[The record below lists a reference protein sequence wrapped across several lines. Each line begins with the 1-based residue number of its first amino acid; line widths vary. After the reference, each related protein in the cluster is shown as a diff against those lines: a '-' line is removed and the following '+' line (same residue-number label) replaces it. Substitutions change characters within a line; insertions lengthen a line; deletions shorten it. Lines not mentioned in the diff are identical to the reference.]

1 MKIPALCSAAIA
13 ATMFLATVAT
23 GGSTAQA
30 APPPM
35 MDPSQMSGI
44 PRPEPKLAPG
54 TVTVR
59 CLGKAGFSAPA
70 VDTDVTLKVTGP
82 DGKVT
87 SFTGKTQEQGR
98 ATFDQLTGLI
108 GGTAVASVTLGGS
121 EVKSGS
127 IPLLPGAGTAVM
139 LVEGATSP
147 AAAPTAA
154 PAGRPPGVAGGQPA
168 IPAPG
173 NAFPLD
179 GMEVGSLTI
188 GTFDLDARQPVASV
202 VVKLTI
208 TPPEGEPVVR
218 ELTTD
223 ARGKA
228 VFDKLLPPEV
238 PAGSTLAAEAL
249 LVEGGT
255 LRKSQPFSM
264 AADKGMAL
272 VLAEGAD
279 KFQAPPAQ
287 QAQPPAQA
295 KRAALPPPRILRTL
309 ATGTVR
315 VSLRDASDQPIV
327 GQNLIVV
334 KKAATGAVE
343 KFRAVSGPDGSV
355 TVSDI
360 PVRQDSLY
368 FVESAYG
375 KAPYQ
380 SSFFGMDDRGGIDV
394 QMRLFETTSDPSVI
408 RAAVQYDVVEGEN
421 DLAQIIQVFEVMVDG
436 DKAFWDPE
444 LRIESMDGSKGFTVL
459 RPAEAF
465 LDHEEKAPYATLHG
479 PIPPGTLT
487 NLSTGYLF
495 EHDGSV
501 QLDWVAPFDLV
512 QASVLQDERLELIA
526 EGKKLGDHASPI
538 PGRVVWTLNQYSR
551 GETVSFTMTNLR
563 HRDPLVENIAWWSL
577 GGFGLITIF
586 GLMRARP
593 TKKDQLQAQRDRLL
607 LDLETAKGDKI
618 RSEALLSEL
627 DRVIRQL
634 EVIESSSTAA

>member
-1 MKIPALCSAAIA
+1 MKIHALCSAAIA
-13 ATMFLATVAT
+13 ATISLSI
-23 GGSTAQA
+23 GGATAQA

-44 PRPEPKLAPG
+44 PRPDPKLAPG

-70 VDTDVTLKVTGP
+70 VDTDVTLAVTGS

-98 ATFDQLTGLI
+98 ATFDQLTDLI
-108 GGTAVASVTLGGS
+108 GGTAVASVTLGGT
-121 EVKSGS
+121 EVKSGT
-127 IPLLPGAGTAVM
+127 ITLLPGAGTAVM
-139 LVEGATSP
+139 LVEGASAP
-147 AAAPTAA
+147 AAGPTALPSA
-154 PAGRPPGVAGGQPA
+154 PAAPGRGGEPA

-188 GTFDLDARQPVASV
+188 GTFDLDARKPVPSV

-208 TPPEGEPVVR
+208 TPPEGEAVVR

-238 PAGSTLAAEAL
+238 PAGSTLSAEAL

-255 LRKSQPFSM
+255 LRRSRPFSM
-264 AADKGMAL
+264 ATDKGMAL
-272 VLAEGAD
+272 VLAEGAEQ
-279 KFQAPPAQ
+279 FQAPAGQ
-287 QAQPPAQA
+287 QAQPPAKAQ
-295 KRAALPPPRILRTL
+295 RAALPPPRILRTL
-309 ATGTVR
+309 PRGTVR
-315 VSLRDASDQPIV
+315 VSLRDANDQPV
-327 GQNLIVV
+327 ASQPLIVV

-355 TVSDI
+355 TVKDI
-360 PVRQDSLY
+360 PVKQDSLY
-368 FVESAYG
+368 FIESAYG

-408 RAAVQYDVVEGEN
+408 RAAVQYDIVEGEN

-465 LDHEEKAPYATLHG
+465 LDHDEKAPYATLHG
-479 PIPPGTLT
+479 PIPPGSLT

-501 QLDWVAPFDLV
+501 DLEWVAPFDLV
-512 QASVLQDERLELIA
+512 QVSVLQDERLELIA
-526 EGKKLGDHASPI
+526 DGKKLGDHASPI
-538 PGRVVWTLNQYSR
+538 PGRVVWTLNQFSR

-563 HRDPLVENIAWWSL
+563 HRDKLVENIAWGSL
-577 GGFGLITIF
+577 GGFGLITVF

-593 TKKDQLQAQRDRLL
+593 SKKDQLQAQRDRLL
-607 LDLETAKGDKI
+607 QDLESAKGDNA

-634 EVIESSSTAA
+634 EVLESTPTAS

>member
-13 ATMFLATVAT
+13 ATIFLAT
-23 GGSTAQA
+23 GGSTAHA

-44 PRPEPKLAPG
+44 PRPDPKLAPG

-70 VDTDVTLKVTGP
+70 VDTDVTLEVTGP

-108 GGTAVASVTLGGS
+108 GGTAIASVTLGGT
-121 EVKSGS
+121 EVKSSS
-127 IPLLPGAGTAVM
+127 ITLLPGAGTAVM
-139 LVEGATSP
+139 LVEGASAPAAGPAARPP
-147 AAAPTAA
+147 AAA
-154 PAGRPPGVAGGQPA
+154 GGEPA

-208 TPPEGEPVVR
+208 TPPEGDPIVR

-223 ARGKA
+223 TRGKA

-279 KFQAPPAQ
+279 KFQAPAGQ
-287 QAQPPAQA
+287 QAQPPAKA
-295 KRAALPPPRILRTL
+295 KRSALPPPRILRTL

-315 VSLRDASDQPIV
+315 VSLRDATDQPIA

-355 TVSDI
+355 TVKDI

-408 RAAVQYDVVEGEN
+408 RAAVQYDIVEGEN

-465 LDHEEKAPYATLHG
+465 LDHDEKAPYATLHG

-501 QLDWVAPFDLV
+501 QLEWVAPFDLV
-512 QASVLQDERLELIA
+512 QASVLQDERLELVA
-526 EGKKLGDHASPI
+526 DGKKLGDHASPI
-538 PGRVVWTLNQYSR
+538 PGRVVWTLDQYSR
-551 GETVSFTMTNLR
+551 GETLSFTMTNLR

-577 GGFGLITIF
+577 GGFALITVF

-607 LDLETAKGDKI
+607 QDLETAKGDKT

-634 EVIESSSTAA
+634 EVLESPPTAS

>member
-1 MKIPALCSAAIA
+1 MKIYALCSAALA
-13 ATMFLATVAT
+13 ATISFAIGSATAH
-23 GGSTAQA
+23 A

-44 PRPEPKLAPG
+44 PRPDPKLAPG

-82 DGKVT
+82 DGKVS
-87 SFTGKTQEQGR
+87 SFSAKTQEQGR
-98 ATFDQLTGLI
+98 ATFDELSELI
-108 GGTAVASVTLGGS
+108 GGTAVASVTIGGT

-127 IPLLPGAGTAVM
+127 ITLLPGAGTAVM
-139 LVEGATSP
+139 LVEGASAP
-147 AAAPTAA
+147 AAAPTAPR
-154 PAGRPPGVAGGQPA
+154 PAAAGGEPA

-188 GTFDLDARQPVASV
+188 GTFDLDARKPVPSV

-208 TPPEGEPVVR
+208 TPPEGEPIIR

-272 VLAEGAD
+272 VLAEGAEQ
-279 KFQAPPAQ
+279 FQAPPGQ
-287 QAQPPAQA
+287 QAGPPAKA
-295 KRAALPPPRILRTL
+295 KRQPLAPPRILRTL
-309 ATGTVR
+309 PTGTVR
-315 VSLRDASDQPIV
+315 VSLRDANDQPIAN
-327 GQNLIVV
+327 QKLTVV
-334 KKAATGAVE
+334 KKAATGAVQE
-343 KFRAVSGPDGSV
+343 VRAVSGADG
-355 TVSDI
+355 TATIKGI
-360 PVRQDSLY
+360 PVKQDSLY
-368 FVESAYG
+368 LVRTAYG
-375 KAPYQ
+375 NAPYE

-394 QMRLFETTSDPSVI
+394 QMRLFETTRDPNVV
-408 RAAVQYDVVEGEN
+408 RAAVQYDLVEGEN
-421 DLAQIIQVFEVMVDG
+421 DLAQIIQIFEVVVDG

-479 PIPPGTLT
+479 PIPPGQLT

-495 EHDGSV
+495 EHDGTV
-501 QLDWVAPFDLV
+501 NLEWVAPFDLV
-512 QASVLQDERLELIA
+512 QATVLQDERLELEA
-526 EGKKLGDHASPI
+526 EGKTPGEHASPV
-538 PGRVVWTLNQYSR
+538 PGRVVWALPQHNR

-577 GGFGLITIF
+577 GGFGLITMF

-593 TKKDQLQAQRDRLL
+593 TKKDQLQTQRDRLL
-607 LDLETAKGDKI
+607 QDLEAAKGDTA

-627 DRVIRQL
+627 DRVVRQL
-634 EVIESSSTAA
+634 EVLESPPTAA

>member
-1 MKIPALCSAAIA
+1 MKIQALCSAAIA
-13 ATMFLATVAT
+13 AAILLLIGGATAH
-23 GGSTAQA
+23 A

-44 PRPEPKLAPG
+44 PRPDPKLAPG

-70 VDTDVTLKVTGP
+70 VDTDVTLEVTAA
-82 DGKVT
+82 DGKVS
-87 SFTGKTQEQGR
+87 SFTAKTQEQGR
-98 ATFDQLTGLI
+98 ATFDQLAELI
-108 GGTAVASVTLGGS
+108 GATAVARVTLGGS

-139 LVEGATSP
+139 LVEGASVP
-147 AAAPTAA
+147 AATPAA
-154 PAGRPPGVAGGQPA
+154 RQPAAGGEPA

-179 GMEVGSLTI
+179 GMEIGSLTI
-188 GTFDLDARQPVASV
+188 GTFDLDARKPVPSV

-208 TPPEGEPVVR
+208 TPPDGDPIVR
-218 ELTTD
+218 ERTTD

-238 PAGSTLAAEAL
+238 PAGSTMTAQAL

-279 KFQAPPAQ
+279 QFQPAAGQGAAPPAK
-287 QAQPPAQA
+287 AQRKPLA
-295 KRAALPPPRILRTL
+295 PPRILRTL
-309 ATGTVR
+309 ASGTVR
-315 VSLRDASDQPIV
+315 ISLSDAHDQPIASQKLV
-327 GQNLIVV
+327 VV
-334 KKAATGAVE
+334 KKAATGAVQE
-343 KFRAVSGPDGSV
+343 FRTVSGADGSV
-355 TVSDI
+355 TIKDI
-360 PVRQDSLY
+360 PVKQDSLY
-368 FVESAYG
+368 FVRTSYG
-375 KAPYQ
+375 SAPYE

-394 QMRLFETTSDPSVI
+394 QMRLFETTRDPGVV
-408 RAAVQYDVVEGEN
+408 RAAVQYDIVEGEN
-421 DLAQIIQVFEVMVDG
+421 DLAQIIQVFEVMIDG

-465 LDHEEKAPYATLHG
+465 LDHEEKAPFATLHG
-479 PIPPGTLT
+479 PIPPGKLT

-501 QLDWVAPFDLV
+501 DLEWTAPFDLV
-512 QASVLQDERLELIA
+512 QASVLQDERLELVA
-526 EGKKLGDHASPI
+526 EGKKPGDHASPI
-538 PGRVVWTLNQYSR
+538 PGRVVWTLPQYSR
-551 GETVSFTMTNLR
+551 GETISFSMTNLR

-577 GGFGLITIF
+577 GGFGLITMF

-607 LDLETAKGDKI
+607 EELEAAKGDTAQ
-618 RSEALLSEL
+618 SEALLSEL

-634 EVIESSSTAA
+634 EVLESSPTAS

>member
-1 MKIPALCSAAIA
+1 MKIQALCSAAA
-13 ATMFLATVAT
+13 AAAMVFVLGGATAH
-23 GGSTAQA
+23 A

-44 PRPEPKLAPG
+44 PRPDPKLAAG

-70 VDTDVTLKVTGP
+70 VDTDVTLEVTGP
-82 DGKVT
+82 DGKVS
-87 SFTGKTQEQGR
+87 SFTAKTQEQGR
-98 ATFDQLTGLI
+98 ATFDQLSELI
-108 GGTAVASVTLGGS
+108 GGTAVASVTLGGTQ
-121 EVKSGS
+121 VKSGS
-127 IPLLPGAGTAVM
+127 ITLLPGAGTAVM
-139 LVEGATSP
+139 LVEGASAP
-147 AAAPTAA
+147 AATPPT
-154 PAGRPPGVAGGQPA
+154 RPPAAGGQPA

-188 GTFDLDARQPVASV
+188 GTFDLDARKPVPSV

-208 TPPEGEPVVR
+208 TPPEGDAIVR

-228 VFDKLLPPEV
+228 VFKELLPPGIPE
-238 PAGSTLAAEAL
+238 GSTMAAEAL

-272 VLAEGAD
+272 VLAEGAEQ
-279 KFQAPPAQ
+279 FEAPPSGQPTQAPAKAQ
-287 QAQPPAQA
+287 RQP
-295 KRAALPPPRILRTL
+295 LPPPRILRTL
-309 ATGTVR
+309 SAGTVR
-315 VSLRDASDQPIV
+315 VSLRDASDQPIA
-327 GQNLIVV
+327 GQQLIVV

-343 KFRAVSGPDGSV
+343 KFRAVSGADGSAKIEN
-355 TVSDI
+355 I
-360 PVRQDSLY
+360 PVKQDSLY

-375 KAPYQ
+375 NAPYQ
-380 SSFFGMDDRGGIDV
+380 SSFFGMDSRGGIDV
-394 QMRLFETTSDPSVI
+394 QMRLFETTRDPSVV
-408 RAAVQYDVVEGEN
+408 RAAVQYDIVEGEN

-459 RPAEAF
+459 RPAEEF

-495 EHDGSV
+495 EHGGSV
-501 QLDWVAPFDLV
+501 DLEWVAPFDLV
-512 QASVLQDERLELIA
+512 QVSVLQDERLELEA
-526 EGKKLGDHASPI
+526 QGKKLGDHESPI
-538 PGRVVWTLNQYSR
+538 PGRVVWSLDQYSR
-551 GETVSFTMTNLR
+551 GDTVSFTMSNLR
-563 HRDPLVENIAWWSL
+563 HRDPTIERIAWGAL
-577 GGFGLITIF
+577 GGFGLITVF

-593 TKKDQLQAQRDRLL
+593 AKKDQLRAQRDRILA
-607 LDLETAKGDKI
+607 DLEAAKGDTA

-634 EVIESSSTAA
+634 EVLESPATAS